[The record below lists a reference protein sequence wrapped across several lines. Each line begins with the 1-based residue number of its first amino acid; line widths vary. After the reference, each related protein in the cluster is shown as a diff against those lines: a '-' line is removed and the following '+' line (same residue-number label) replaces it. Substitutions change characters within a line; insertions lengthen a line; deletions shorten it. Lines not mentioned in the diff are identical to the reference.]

1 MVWIEEETFIF
12 YNEDSQTEEQVAQ
25 RGCAISIEGF
35 QDAQSP
41 QQPGLISSLIMV
53 WVGPWTGDPL
63 WPLSTIVLLV
73 LWRSYK
79 TEELN
84 SPS

>member
-1 MVWIEEETFIF
+1 MVTYLKHHYSSNPSPPTVKQTNKQMVWIEEETFIF

-25 RGCAISIEGF
+25 RGCAVSIEGF

-53 WVGPWTGDPL
+53 
-63 WPLSTIVLLV
+63 
-73 LWRSYK
+73 
-79 TEELN
+79 
-84 SPS
+84 